1 MRWFGLRQT
10 EKTVFVTTMVEL
22 SAENFFLTT
31 LKDIDMNVS
40 CNDAGL
46 FHEERNKRCVLSGGK
61 FTIIATNANVFG
73 NALIKSV
80 STAVAMLTFAFVLA
94 PECDAQSQKTF
105 SQLAEEFAPQ
115 MVEKVKGKLPQG
127 VTSRIVVF
135 PPGDSDGKVTPQ
147 IAEPSMVLQGELIV
161 IAYGPLH

>member
-105 SQLAEEFAPQ
+105 SQLAEEFAP
-115 MVEKVKGKLPQG
+115 
-127 VTSRIVVF
+127 
-135 PPGDSDGKVTPQ
+135 
-147 IAEPSMVLQGELIV
+147 
-161 IAYGPLH
+161 